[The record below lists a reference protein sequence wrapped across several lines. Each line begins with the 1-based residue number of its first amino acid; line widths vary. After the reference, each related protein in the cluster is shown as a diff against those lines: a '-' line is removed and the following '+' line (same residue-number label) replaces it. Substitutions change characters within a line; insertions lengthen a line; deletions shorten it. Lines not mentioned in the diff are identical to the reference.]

1 MSSGPQDSG
10 DLGSREP
17 RADAPSVS
25 SVETPWPGR
34 LRRAGSLLP
43 VASWRIV
50 PRRLKVYRTFAG
62 FHDAYGRCAI
72 GRRPWAAG
80 RAKGD
85 LFIREAAE
93 EVTDVALVEEPLAHP
108 GELIRKPRG
117 SFAEVVAPPS
127 LAGSRQVGRHWT
139 RRRRRSPI
147 WRRRLQS
154 NWPAYASARRRLL
167 GSASTSSPSAGRAR

>member
-1 MSSGPQDSG
+1 
-10 DLGSREP
+10 
-17 RADAPSVS
+17 
-25 SVETPWPGR
+25 
-34 LRRAGSLLP
+34 
-43 VASWRIV
+43 V

-154 NWPAYASARRRLL
+154 NWPAYAEREEALARERVDVEPVS
-167 GSASTSSPSAGRAR
+167 GPSEIS